1 MPLRRTW
8 AGILMPRRLPSAGGG
23 ATLAQPG
30 PESVWKMVAEQSATG
45 GADSLARGRG
55 GRSPIENIGSL
66 LAGRP

>member
-23 ATLAQPG
+23 ATSAQPG
-30 PESVWKMVAEQSATG
+30 PGRVWKMVAEQSTG
-45 GADSLARGRG
+45 GADPPARGRG
-55 GRSPIENIGSL
+55 GPSPVENKASL